1 MRTLPLLLVLAC
13 ATAHATP
20 YIPAHGGDIV
30 ERLPQRI
37 RVTPSSDLK
46 TATETARRYVV
57 LARSETDPRYY
68 GYAQA
73 ALSSWWRLPAPPAE
87 VRLLRATI
95 LQSTHHFT
103 EAMTDLDAVVAQDPK
118 NAQAWLTRA
127 TILTVRGDYDKATAS
142 CARLSSLATELVT
155 ISCIAN
161 VTANTDRARTAE
173 PLLELSLRRSDAD
186 AEQTVWALT
195 LLAEMAARR
204 GDATAAEPHFRRAL
218 ARAPRDS
225 YLLGAYADFLLDQ
238 HRPREVVA
246 LVAPFD
252 RIDGLLLRHA
262 LALKQMK
269 DAALPSIQAELAARF
284 AAAAQRGDTAHQRE
298 QARYELHLRGD
309 KRAALDLAQKNW
321 AVQKEA
327 ADLRILR
334 EAQGGA

>member
-1 MRTLPLLLVLAC
+1 MRPLPLLLVLAC
-13 ATAHATP
+13 AAAHARP
-20 YIPAHGGDIV
+20 YVPARGSDVV
-30 ERLPQRI
+30 ERLPQRV
-37 RVTPSSDLK
+37 RLVATADLK
-46 TATETARRYVV
+46 QATEAARRYIV

-73 ALSSWWRLPAPPAE
+73 ALSPWWRLPAPPAE

-103 EAMTDLDAVVAQDPK
+103 EALADLDAVLALDTK

-127 TILTVRGDYDKATAS
+127 TVLTVRGDYDKATAS
-142 CARLSSLATELVT
+142 CARLSSLVTELVT
-155 ISCIAN
+155 ITCIAN
-161 VTANTDRARTAE
+161 VAANTERARTAE
-173 PLLELSLRRSDAD
+173 PLLDLALRRSDAD
-186 AEQTVWALT
+186 AEQSVWALT

-204 GDATAAEPHFRRAL
+204 GDAIAAEARFQRGLAL
-218 ARAPRDS
+218 APRDS

-238 HRPREVVA
+238 HRPREVIA

-262 LALKQMK
+262 LALKQLN
-269 DAALPSIQAELAARF
+269 DPALPAVQGELAARF
-284 AAAAQRGDTAHQRE
+284 AAAAQRGDTVHQRE

-309 KRAALDLAQKNW
+309 ARAALDLAQKNW

-334 EAQGGA
+334 EAKGGS